1 MELTQSDYTRPG
13 SKHVVIRKRLAGT
26 IVFIEQN
33 TNIDNPKVWDAPYIF
48 VNHEKVTDLEHLD
61 LLKDALDMAGE
72 LFEEWSEDTGKEIA
86 E

>member
-33 TNIDNPKVWDAPYIF
+33 TNIDNPNVWDAPYIC
-48 VNHEKVTDLEHLD
+48 VNHEKVTELKHL
-61 LLKDALDMAGE
+61 KSIQAALDMAGK
-72 LFEEWSEDTGKEIA
+72 LFEEWSEDTGKEIN
-86 E
+86 